1 MRITARKMN
10 NKRPRKTQNFNGT
23 KRFPW
28 ALFQRDLGNKI
39 FIIGIDGMTHSMNS
53 LIIAISTWSNDLN
66 V

>member
-10 NKRPRKTQNFNGT
+10 NKRLRKIQNFNGT

-28 ALFQRDLGNKI
+28 ALFQRDLGHKI